1 MLIACTHVPA
11 EVLVRHSN
19 TIISLLK
26 SGPYGRCSK
35 PLSAKGLLHTVDE
48 GVECLPI
55 ELDYLLLL
63 QFQVLRTVLK
73 ANALFTGT

>member
-1 MLIACTHVPA
+1 MLIACIHVPA

-19 TIISLLK
+19 TITSLLK
-26 SGPYGRCSK
+26 SGPYGRCRKS
-35 PLSAKGLLHTVDE
+35 LSAKGLLHTVDE